1 MIVYHSKP
9 VNYITMLTI
18 EASLVESPENTKD
31 AKVNP
36 TKVDNRRSKMQKKK
50 KRKGKKKKKKEK
62 KL

>member
-1 MIVYHSKP
+1 MIVCHSKP

-36 TKVDNRRSKMQKKK
+36 TKVDNRRSKML
-50 KRKGKKKKKKEK
+50 KKKKKEK
-62 KL
+62 KF